1 MTPAIACLILA
12 YVLSQFYRA
21 CLAVLAPVLATD
33 LGATAGDLANA
44 SGLWFLT
51 FAAMQIPVGWALDR
65 FGPRR
70 LASTLLALGGGGG
83 AALFAVAS
91 TPGAVL
97 WAMALIGVGCA
108 PVLMSSYYL
117 FARTLKPA
125 RFGTMASLVLGI
137 GTLGNV
143 ASATPLAMAVEALG
157 WRGALWGLAAIT
169 LATAAALALV
179 VRDPPRLRSADTGSV
194 LGLLALP
201 ALWPIFL
208 MMAVCY
214 MPVAALRGF
223 WLGPYYAD
231 VFGAGAVEIGNAAL
245 VMGLAMVAGTFAFG
259 PLERHFRTRKWLI
272 LIANLTVAFAI
283 LGLWAFGTEGGWTT
297 LALFTVVGLF
307 GTSFPMVI
315 AHGRAFVPD
324 HLVGRGV
331 TLLNLF
337 GIASVGIAQVLTGY
351 LHGATAPVPPEAPYQ
366 AIFLAIALVTLAG
379 CAVYAFS
386 QDRTD

>member
-1 MTPAIACLILA
+1 MSAGVACLILA

-21 CLAVLAPVLATD
+21 CLAVLAPILTAD
-33 LGATAGDLANA
+33 LGATASDLANA

-51 FAAMQIPVGWALDR
+51 FGAMQLPVGWALDR

-70 LASTLLALGGGGG
+70 LASVVLALGGGGG
-83 AALFAVAS
+83 AALFAMAT
-91 TPGAVL
+91 TPAAVL
-97 WAMALIGVGCA
+97 WAMALIGVGCS
-108 PVLMSSYYL
+108 PVLMSSYYI

-125 RFGTMASLVLGI
+125 LFGTMASLVLGI

-143 ASATPLAMAVEALG
+143 ASATPLAMTVEALG
-157 WRGALWGLAAIT
+157 WRGALWGLAAVT
-169 LATAAALALV
+169 LATALLLALL
-179 VRDPPRLRSADTGSV
+179 VRDPVRLRSTEKGSV
-194 LGLLALP
+194 LSLLAMP
-201 ALWPIFL
+201 ALWPVFL

-231 VFGAGAVEIGNAAL
+231 VFGAGPAEIGNAAL
-245 VMGLAMVAGTFAFG
+245 IMGLAMVLGTFAFG
-259 PLERHFRTRKWLI
+259 PLERRLRTRKWLI
-272 LIANLTVAFAI
+272 LGANLVVALAI
-283 LGLWAFGTEGGWTT
+283 LGLWAFGAQGGWLT
-297 LALFTVVGLF
+297 LALFAAVGFF

-315 AHGRAFVPD
+315 AHGRAFVPE
-324 HLVGRGV
+324 HLTGRGV

-337 GIASVGIAQVLTGY
+337 GIASVGIAQVLTGR
-351 LHGATAPVPPEAPYQ
+351 LHAAIAPIPPEAAYQ

-386 QDRTD
+386 RDRTD